1 MQHVEV
7 QRTTIFTNDV
17 YSFELPNFSSWKQKI
32 LNIVNIENNGL
43 IISKPDEECSVKA
56 GRTAWNSHLRYKDLD
71 DLSNIVTDII
81 KSSVHDEGYD
91 IPELGVLD
99 CWINW
104 YKNNEFTEKHTH
116 RNYLAVVLFVDTN
129 NSTGDF
135 YFHQDVQ
142 SIFSKKVDADTNY
155 VSDLRKIDIKDGTVI
170 FFDGSLNHSVSPNTT
185 RNLRI
190 TTAWNLKPYYPEK

>member
-1 MQHVEV
+1 MGFLDH
-7 QRTTIFTNDV
+7 TTNSIIVDAVLTDHGRKLLSEGEFKIS
-17 YSFELPNFSSWKQKI
+17 YFKFSD
-32 LNIVNIENNGL
+32 
-43 IISKPDEECSVKA
+43 DEI
-56 GRTAWNSHLRYKDLD
+56 LD
-71 DLSNIVTDII
+71 DAVSTNLSAYTD
-81 KSSVHDEGYD
+81 
-91 IPELGVLD
+91 
-99 CWINW
+99 
-104 YKNNEFTEKHTH
+104 
-116 RNYLAVVLFVDTN
+116 
-129 NSTGDF
+129 STGDF